1 MLLEYPFTFPYI
13 NFQAFYSFSIWNSLA
28 HIYSTIFASL
38 NVIGK
43 NHISTPHAYLHKTTP
58 ICPPRSVGTS
68 CCVTIVL
75 LGSNTIDQ
83 YYFFGT
89 LRNHLWACLMGC
101 TLVNNVPRICT
112 ISLLQ
117 RERNIDDLVIM
128 FHIIDHGI
136 ITSNTNLSKRFHFG
150 KILIDALR

>member
-1 MLLEYPFTFPYI
+1 MPLEYPFTFPYI

-58 ICPPRSVGTS
+58 ICPPQSVGTS

-101 TLVNNVPRICT
+101 TLVNNVPRT
-112 ISLLQ
+112 Y
-117 RERNIDDLVIM
+117 M
-128 FHIIDHGI
+128 HHIPTPTWKKYWWPCYHV
-136 ITSNTNLSKRFHFG
+136 SHHRSWHHHL
-150 KILIDALR
+150 